1 MEGLGPIN
9 EDGFM
14 QSRAEVSGGQFS
26 GEHTPMLKLVMEFE
40 KREAINIISISISHV
55 IHKD

>member
-26 GEHTPMLKLVMEFE
+26 GEDTPMLKSVMEFE
-40 KREAINIISISISHV
+40 KRE
-55 IHKD
+55 KYL